1 MYLLRSEGCRGLVSI
16 EVCVSDE
23 MKSLALYAL
32 GSHEN
37 LVNAETAEL
46 KLKNL
51 IDVQDRQD
59 RWKKRLVE
67 WEEKTLHGQFLREL
81 ESTVDG
87 NRWEWFKRVQLKHE
101 TKILLFSTQK
111 QVFSSTAQLIRQMIP
126 HYVDS
131 VMKRQKL

>member
-1 MYLLRSEGCRGLVSI
+1 M
-16 EVCVSDE
+16 
-23 MKSLALYAL
+23 
-32 GSHEN
+32 
-37 LVNAETAEL
+37 
-46 KLKNL
+46 
-51 IDVQDRQD
+51 
-59 RWKKRLVE
+59 VE
-67 WEEKTLHGQFLREL
+67 WEEKTLHVQFLREL